1 MDYILTI
8 DIGNTRSKFAIFDGK
23 NIVNSGLFN
32 PLGDDLS
39 RLLYKYPTIKRGILS
54 SVGGKVD
61 YCLAQLKSID
71 TIILT
76 SETPLPFK
84 VQPEARGQIG
94 ADRLALV
101 AAAFEL
107 NPHKNNLIIDAG
119 TCITYDILTQDDRQ
133 FCGPI
138 SPGMKLR
145 FRTMHEH
152 TSLLPLLD
160 PSNAALKLLCDNT
173 VECLQSGVIQ
183 GVVGEIKEFI
193 TAFSNI
199 YNDLNV
205 FISGGDNIFLENK
218 LKNCIFANSN
228 FLFNGLRYILEY
240 NEIQQLK

>member
-1 MDYILTI
+1 MNNILTI
-8 DIGNTRSKFAIFDGK
+8 DIGNTRSKFAIFDGE
-23 NIVNSGLFN
+23 NIVNNGLFD
-32 PLGDDLS
+32 PLGDDLQ
-39 RLLYKYPTIKRGILS
+39 RLLRKHPTIKKGILS

-61 YCLAQLKSID
+61 YCLAQLKSIE
-71 TIILT
+71 TIVLT

-101 AAAFEL
+101 AAAFAL
-107 NPHKNNLIIDAG
+107 NPHKNNLIIDVG
-119 TCITYDILTQDDRQ
+119 TCITYDILTQDDKQ

-145 FRTMHEH
+145 FRAMHEN

-160 PSNAALKLLCDNT
+160 PSNAKLKLLCDNT

-183 GVVGEIKEFI
+183 GIVGEIKEFI
-193 TAFSNI
+193 AAFSNI

-228 FLFNGLRYILEY
+228 FLFNGLRNILEY
-240 NEIQQLK
+240 NEIQQHK